1 MKAVAS
7 APGAAAVGSG
17 SVLLPFLR
25 QVHADWRDEA
35 RTVLEPAR
43 HPGAGIWIRW
53 TAVRYLNT
61 AFSERLTR
69 ELAALN
75 GVRACL
81 GAKQENRLWALSELL
96 ELLGTHAEYQTGLC
110 QREAEFAGI
119 ADRLLRALDLWCEEV
134 EQDLGH
140 LRWDDLTEDSRR
152 AFSAIASEAQTHGA

>member
-1 MKAVAS
+1 MKAVA
-7 APGAAAVGSG
+7 PAAAAPAIGSG

-25 QVHADWRDEA
+25 EIHADWREEA
-35 RTVLEPAR
+35 RAVLEPAR

-75 GVRACL
+75 CVRGCL
-81 GAKQENRLWALSELL
+81 GSAQENRLWALSELL
-96 ELLGTHAEYQTGLC
+96 DLLGTHAEYQTGLC

-119 ADRLLRALDLWCEEV
+119 AERLLRALDLWCGEV

-152 AFSAIASEAQTHGA
+152 AFTAIASEAQTHGA